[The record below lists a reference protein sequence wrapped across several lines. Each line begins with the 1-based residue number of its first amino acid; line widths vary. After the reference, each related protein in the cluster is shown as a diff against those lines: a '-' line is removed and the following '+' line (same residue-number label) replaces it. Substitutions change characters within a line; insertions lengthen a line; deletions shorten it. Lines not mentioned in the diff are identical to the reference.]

1 MLEACFSA
9 GTIEIEVAILFTLIS
24 IAGTRYKCYEQVQWE
39 AAGQL
44 CGQTLRTDLCHTSLR
59 TVEGHRTGQ
68 LANTSAQDNS
78 QKPK

>member
-24 IAGTRYKCYEQVQWE
+24 IAGTRDKCYEQVQRE

-44 CGQTLRTDLCHTSLR
+44 CGQPSGLIFVTSR
-59 TVEGHRTGQ
+59 
-68 LANTSAQDNS
+68 
-78 QKPK
+78 